1 MQKTFVLDTNILI
14 GTSGDVLD
22 SLFATDNHVV
32 ITHTTL
38 DELDR
43 HKGDPGERGYA
54 VRESIRK
61 IFAFKDKRYGD
72 YENGYHTPGG
82 GTFRIELDHID
93 GEYLPSDWDKAKN
106 DNKILSAAAWLSHTL
121 DEQVILITNDA
132 GMYMD
137 ALMAGLKV
145 QNYKDEQVNADQ
157 LYMGRDDFDISP
169 AALQRLFKERTL
181 PIGRVLKK
189 KDCPLVLPNEFLTLH
204 CGNQAPPCV
213 VDAAGENITYLE
225 DERAFGGIAG
235 KNSGQRFALHA
246 LLAPADEIP
255 LVIIR
260 GGAGSG
266 KTFLSLAAGLSKV
279 YDERKYSEYDKVIIT
294 RSNTLAGG
302 QSEDLG
308 FLPGTLED
316 KMAPLLAPFY
326 DNLKT
331 ILKGDSKEDPEQLKI
346 QADDLIASDLVEIC
360 AFAYLRGR
368 SIPNSY
374 MIIDEAQNL
383 TVNQVRTAC
392 TRAAMGTKL
401 VFLGD
406 INQIDAPRLDK
417 RTCGLSYLSEKFK
430 GNPLCAQVMLT
441 DDECVRSPLAT
452 EAAKIL

>member
-43 HKGDPGERGYA
+43 HKGDPGEKGYA

-93 GEYLPSDWDKAKN
+93 GEYLPPDWDRAKN

-169 AALQRLFKERTL
+169 AALQRLFKEKTL
-181 PIGRVLKK
+181 PVGKVLKK

-204 CGNQAPPCV
+204 CGNQAPPCF
-213 VDAAGENITYLE
+213 VDSTPSAALPERTAASASPFTPFWRRRTKFPSSSSGAEPGPARPSCRWR
-225 DERAFGGIAG
+225 RAFRRSTT
-235 KNSGQRFALHA
+235 SGN
-246 LLAPADEIP
+246 
-255 LVIIR
+255 
-260 GGAGSG
+260 
-266 KTFLSLAAGLSKV
+266 
-279 YDERKYSEYDKVIIT
+279 T
-294 RSNTLAGG
+294 RS
-302 QSEDLG
+302 
-308 FLPGTLED
+308 
-316 KMAPLLAPFY
+316 
-326 DNLKT
+326 
-331 ILKGDSKEDPEQLKI
+331 
-346 QADDLIASDLVEIC
+346 
-360 AFAYLRGR
+360 
-368 SIPNSY
+368 
-374 MIIDEAQNL
+374 MI
-383 TVNQVRTAC
+383 
-392 TRAAMGTKL
+392 K
-401 VFLGD
+401 
-406 INQIDAPRLDK
+406 
-417 RTCGLSYLSEKFK
+417 
-430 GNPLCAQVMLT
+430 
-441 DDECVRSPLAT
+441 
-452 EAAKIL
+452 